1 MLTITMKEK
10 NEKLTLRISDDELEE
25 IDNFLSTNVNFTNR
39 SEFIRFA
46 TMEYIT
52 NQRIGIITKNNSV
65 HTEPI
70 IEKTLSK
77 AVNSGY
83 FKSLESAYEEIIN
96 EAWRKNLISLLINMR
111 IKEMEKIQKTMGNEV
126 KYDKI

>member
-1 MLTITMKEK
+1 MNEK
-10 NEKLTLRISDDELEE
+10 NEKLTLRISDEELKE

-52 NQRIGIITKNNSV
+52 NQRIGIITKNNNI
-65 HTEPI
+65 HTEPV
-70 IEKTLSK
+70 IEKSISK

-83 FKSLESAYEEIIN
+83 FKNLESAYEEIIN
-96 EAWRKNLISLLINMR
+96 EAWRKNLISSIIKSR
-111 IKEMEKIQKTMGNEV
+111 IDEMENIEKTINGEEN
-126 KYDKI
+126 YDKI

>member
-1 MLTITMKEK
+1 MNGK
-10 NEKLTLRISDDELEE
+10 NEKLTLRISDEELKE

-52 NQRIGIITKNNSV
+52 NQRIGIITKNNNI

-70 IEKTLSK
+70 IEKSISK

-96 EAWRKNLISLLINMR
+96 EAWRKNLISSIIKSRIN
-111 IKEMEKIQKTMGNEV
+111 EMENIEKTINGEEN
-126 KYDKI
+126 YDKI

>member
-1 MLTITMKEK
+1 MNEK
-10 NEKLTLRISDDELEE
+10 NEKLTLRISDEELKE
-25 IDNFLSTNVNFTNR
+25 IDNFLLTNVNFTNR

-52 NQRIGIITKNNSV
+52 NQRIGIITKNNNI

-70 IEKTLSK
+70 IEKSISK

-96 EAWRKNLISLLINMR
+96 EAWRKNLISSIIKSR
-111 IKEMEKIQKTMGNEV
+111 IDEMENIEKTINGEEN
-126 KYDKI
+126 YDKI

>member
-1 MLTITMKEK
+1 MKEK
-10 NEKLTLRISDDELEE
+10 NEKLTLRISDEELKE

-52 NQRIGIITKNNSV
+52 NQRIGIITKSNSIR
-65 HTEPI
+65 TEPI
-70 IEKTLSK
+70 IEKVLSK
-77 AVNSGY
+77 TVNSGY

-96 EAWRKNLISLLINMR
+96 EAWRKNLISSLIDMR
-111 IKEMEKIQKTMGNEV
+111 IEEMEKIERTLGKEV

>member
-1 MLTITMKEK
+1 MKEK
-10 NEKLTLRISDDELEE
+10 NEKLTLRISDEELKE
-25 IDNFLSTNVNFTNR
+25 IDSFLSTNVNFTNR

-52 NQRIGIITKNNSV
+52 NQRIGIITKNNSIR
-65 HTEPI
+65 TEPI

-77 AVNSGY
+77 AVSSGY
-83 FKSLESAYEEIIN
+83 FKSLESAYEEIVN
-96 EAWRKNLISLLINMR
+96 EAWRKNLISSLINMR
-111 IKEMEKIQKTMGNEV
+111 VEEMEKIEKTMGKEV